1 MSVAVSKGCTVK
13 GTNIKSAFLQG
24 KEIQLDVYIKAPC
37 EKAKRPAGKLWKLKT
52 LYKLNDAVR
61 MFYDTLEGHSNKED
75 EKKRGIMGR

>member
-37 EKAKRPAGKLWKLKT
+37 EEARRPAGKLWKLKT
-52 LYKLNDAVR
+52 LYNLNDAVR
-61 MFYDTLEGHSNKED
+61 MFYDTLEGHSNKRMRKNE
-75 EKKRGIMGR
+75 G